1 MPLSA
6 DQWGT
11 RKLAAALGTSPTLV
25 ERAREMGLISPP
37 EDGGGWWTAAAAEE
51 IRNRWPRV
59 IADLEAALE
68 LGAVRCAELLA
79 RRTGLPVTAAHL
91 EELAA
96 RGTVHVTRFY
106 KQRPMY
112 RVTEIEALASDPLG
126 RAVLADIT
134 VAPARV
140 R

>member
-37 EDGGGWWTAAAAEE
+37 DNAGRWWTGATAEE

-59 IADLEAALE
+59 VAEIEAALE
-68 LGAVRCAELLA
+68 LGAVRCADLLA
-79 RRTGLPVTAAHL
+79 RRTGLPVIATDM
-91 EELAA
+91 EELTA
-96 RGTVHVTRFY
+96 RGLLHITRFY

-112 RVTEIEALASDPLG
+112 RVSEVEALAADPLR
-126 RAVLADIT
+126 RALLADIT
-134 VAPARV
+134 AV
-140 R
+140 RSQA

>member
-25 ERAREMGLISPP
+25 ERAREMGLIKPP
-37 EDGGGWWTAAAAEE
+37 DNAGRWWTAATAEE
-51 IRNRWPRV
+51 IRSRWPQV
-59 IADLEAALE
+59 LAEIADALE

-79 RRTGLPVTAAHL
+79 RRTGLPVTAADM
-91 EELAA
+91 EELTA
-96 RGTVHVTRFY
+96 RGMVHVTRFY

-112 RVTEIEALASDPLG
+112 RVTEVEALASDPLS
-126 RAVLADIT
+126 RALLADIT
-134 VAPARV
+134 AVSARV
-140 R
+140 P